1 MRRPDPG
8 ACARTLRAEESHP
21 AGVTRDLWTSH
32 ELLSWLPACLRP
44 PARHDLKVHVQHIY
58 IYIYIIY
65 IYILKVHVQ
74 RRISHNLAPAS
85 CSVEVF
91 VSTSS
96 CGSCV
101 ARHAAPFTR
110 SNSWRCGL
118 DCGDRMCS
126 LGITGVVFITDRRLV
141 GQGCRPS
148 RCRIFSRLGAP
159 GVSSLG
165 SRSESGRRLDSRSL
179 RTAGGVVGCR
189 SFAVVFTSHGWSFA
203 RVLSENMLNLN
214 MMPPPR
220 TPPDVA
226 SEPPQRLR
234 ARLPDVV
241 CQIIFPNLNMMP

>member
-21 AGVTRDLWTSH
+21 AGVTRDLWRSH

-44 PARHDLKVHVQHIY
+44 PARHDLKVHVQ
-58 IYIYIIY
+58 
-65 IYILKVHVQ
+65 
-74 RRISHNLAPAS
+74 RRISHNLAPTS
-85 CSVEVF
+85 CGVEVF

-126 LGITGVVFITDRRLV
+126 LGITGVVFITDRRLERCPC
-141 GQGCRPS
+141 QGCRPS

-203 RVLSENMLNLN
+203 RVLSG
-214 MMPPPR
+214 
-220 TPPDVA
+220 
-226 SEPPQRLR
+226 
-234 ARLPDVV
+234 
-241 CQIIFPNLNMMP
+241 